1 MGETLFREMSLSTRL
16 LSIYLEMDEGKEY
29 LKSVASELVTSISS
43 IETSLEVNPNNI
55 GGGERINFRAN
66 LEKIVDI
73 SQKFL
78 DKVLSS
84 ASRCPM

>member
-1 MGETLFREMSLSTRL
+1 MGETLFREMSLSTRM
-16 LSIYLEMDEGKEY
+16 LSIYLELDEGKEY
-29 LKSVASELVTSISS
+29 LKSAAQDLVSSISS
-43 IETSLEVNPNNI
+43 IEHSLEVNPNNI

-66 LEKIVDI
+66 LAQIETM

-84 ASRCPM
+84 ASRCPL